1 MTKKDSAFHKL
12 LVEQLIYELQSAN
25 QYLAM
30 FVHYDQLDMPQMAK
44 VFKNH
49 YVEENQ
55 HALAMINYLLDADL
69 PLEIPAV
76 PEVKNE
82 FTGIIEPVKTA
93 LEHEEMVS
101 AKIYKLA
108 CTARDD
114 YDFAGESFIKRFI
127 DEQLEEEAYFKR
139 LLAVVE
145 AKGATRFEVENWV
158 AREIDTEASIGAAD
172 EGTQAL

>member
-1 MTKKDSAFHKL
+1 MTKKNSAFHKL

-49 YVEENQ
+49 FVEENQ
-55 HALAMINYLLDADL
+55 HALAMIDYLLESDL

-76 PEVKNE
+76 PEVQNE
-82 FTGIIEPVKTA
+82 FDGVVEPVKLA
-93 LEHEEMVS
+93 LEHEQMITE
-101 AKIYKLA
+101 KIHKLA
-108 CTARDD
+108 RIARDN
-114 YDFAGESFIKRFI
+114 YDFDGESFIQRFV
-127 DEQLEEEAYFKR
+127 DEQREEEDYFKS

-145 AKGATRFEVENWV
+145 AEGATRFEIENWV
-158 AREIDTEASIGAAD
+158 AREIQTTASISAEDTGQQ
-172 EGTQAL
+172 EI

>member
-12 LVEQLIYELQSAN
+12 LVEQLTYELQSAN
-25 QYLAM
+25 LYLAM

-55 HALAMINYLLDADL
+55 HALAMIDYLLDADL
-69 PLEIPAV
+69 SLEIPAV
-76 PEVKNE
+76 PAVENK
-82 FTGIIEPVKTA
+82 FDGIVGPVKVA
-93 LEHEEMVS
+93 LNHEKMITDR
-101 AKIYKLA
+101 IYKLA
-108 CTARDD
+108 CTARDE

-158 AREIDTEASIGAAD
+158 AREIDTQASISAAD